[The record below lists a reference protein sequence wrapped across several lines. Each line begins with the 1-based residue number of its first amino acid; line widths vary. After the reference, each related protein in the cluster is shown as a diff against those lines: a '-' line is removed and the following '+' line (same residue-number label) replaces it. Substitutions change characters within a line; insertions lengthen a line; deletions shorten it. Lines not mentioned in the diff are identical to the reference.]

1 MRFYLPEGVPVIQ
14 DLVPPL
20 GSDGASTRAQ
30 SRLTAA
36 GQPTTLLSILSTL
49 FPLLFPP
56 RSTNMTAS
64 FVSARPLGRAIVQ
77 GIDCPLDAHVAWL
90 GSALA
95 GADGW
100 CAVVI
105 VL

>member
-1 MRFYLPEGVPVIQ
+1 
-14 DLVPPL
+14 
-20 GSDGASTRAQ
+20 
-30 SRLTAA
+30 
-36 GQPTTLLSILSTL
+36 
-49 FPLLFPP
+49 
-56 RSTNMTAS
+56 MTAS
-64 FVSARPLGRAIVQ
+64 FVGARPLGRAMVQ